1 MRERIDGL
9 FTHPPYR
16 TRRDVS
22 ETAIDGRGV
31 ALELIKRRGFAVT
44 LASALLLAGTRPAR
58 AALAS
63 AKADRIIVIKSERRL
78 YLVRDGALLASY
90 RVALGRQPRGTKI
103 YQGDGR
109 TPEGSYTITAFN
121 AASQFHRSLRVSYPN
136 DHDRALSRALGQA
149 AGGDIMIHG
158 LAPERRSFGAEH
170 WRFNWTNGCIAVTD
184 QEIEEIWQRVE
195 IGTPVEIRP

>member
-1 MRERIDGL
+1 M
-9 FTHPPYR
+9 
-16 TRRDVS
+16 
-22 ETAIDGRGV
+22 
-31 ALELIKRRGFAVT
+31 
-44 LASALLLAGTRPAR
+44 
-58 AALAS
+58 
-63 AKADRIIVIKSERRL
+63 
-78 YLVRDGALLASY
+78 RDGVLLDSY
-90 RVALGRQPRGTKI
+90 RVALGRQPKGTKI

-109 TPEGSYTITAFN
+109 TPEGSYRITAFN

-158 LAPERRSFGAEH
+158 LAPERRNYGAEH

>member
-1 MRERIDGL
+1 MIE
-9 FTHPPYR
+9 
-16 TRRDVS
+16 
-22 ETAIDGRGV
+22 
-31 ALELIKRRGFAVT
+31 RRGFAVG
-44 LASALLLAGTRPAR
+44 LAMAVLTARAIPAR
-58 AALAS
+58 AALPPG
-63 AKADRIIVIKSERRL
+63 KADRLIVIKSERRL
-78 YLVRDGALLASY
+78 YLVRDGVLLSSY
-90 RVALGRQPRGTKI
+90 RVALGRQPKGTKI

-109 TPEGSYTITAFN
+109 TPEGSYQITAFN

-158 LAPERRSFGAEH
+158 LAPERRNYGAEH